1 MKCPNCN
8 STLRLAERQGIE
20 IDYCGECRGV
30 WLDRGELDKIIE
42 RAAAE
47 MPGRRDGTDDSD
59 GYDRRRVPGVPH
71 SSKRKKATSLLGELF
86 DF

>member
-8 STLRLAERQGIE
+8 STLKLAERQGIE

-47 MPGRRDGTDDSD
+47 MTGRRRDDSD
-59 GYDRRRVPGVPH
+59 GFSRDWSGDRPAP
-71 SSKRKKATSLLGELF
+71 KRKKATSLLGELF

>member
-8 STLRLAERQGIE
+8 STLKLAERQGIE

-42 RAAAE
+42 RAAAD
-47 MPGRRDGTDDSD
+47 MTGRRRDDSD
-59 GYDRRRVPGVPH
+59 EFDRDRLGSRSMP
-71 SSKRKKATSLLGELF
+71 SKRTKATSLLGELF